1 MTLGLFLW
9 MILFMVLNTDSTGF
23 LVYGIILVVAI
34 IAGAIVG
41 YYKN

>member
-1 MTLGLFLW
+1 MPLGIFLW

-23 LVYGIILVVAI
+23 LVYGIIFAVAI

-41 YYKN
+41 CYKN

>member
-1 MTLGLFLW
+1 MPLGIFLW

-23 LVYGIILVVAI
+23 LFYGIMLVVAI

>member
-23 LVYGIILVVAI
+23 LFYGIMLVVAI
-34 IAGAIVG
+34 IVGAIVG

>member
-1 MTLGLFLW
+1 MSLGLFLW

-23 LVYGIILVVAI
+23 LVYGIIFAVAI
-34 IAGAIVG
+34 IVGAIVG

>member
-9 MILFMVLNTDSTGF
+9 MILFMVLSADSNGL
-23 LVYGIILVVAI
+23 LVYGIIFAFAI

-41 YYKN
+41 CCKK